1 MTGRKSTEVDIAVG
15 QRIRRFRQNAKLSQ
29 MALAKIIGVS
39 AQQVQKYES
48 GADRVGVGRLMLIAA
63 ALDVPIIDFFARLAP
78 HSWNRKQA
86 VRLSTVMTT
95 PRADKLLSAFLLVS
109 DQSIQSALID
119 LARTI
124 RENSRRRKS

>member
-15 QRIRRFRQNAKLSQ
+15 QRIRRFRQNAKLSH

-39 AQQVQKYES
+39 AQQVQRYES

-63 ALDVPIIDFFARLAP
+63 ALDVPIIDFFAGLAP
-78 HSWNRKQA
+78 HWWTKQQA

-95 PRADKLLSAFLLVS
+95 PRADKLLGAFLRVS
-109 DQSIQSALID
+109 DQSIQSALIE
-119 LARTI
+119 LARTL
-124 RENSRRRKS
+124 RKNSRQKKS